1 MVDKEYW
8 VIAYDIADDKRRS
21 KVAKTLEAIGM
32 RINYSV
38 FECLVTQGQLM
49 KLQIRLKNM
58 IKETEDC
65 VLYYY
70 LCKSCVPKRSGIGRV
85 NDRMDQVIVV

>member
-1 MVDKEYW
+1 MVEKQYW
-8 VIAYDIADDKRRS
+8 VIAYDIADDKRRL

-38 FECLVTQGQLM
+38 FECLVTEAQLL
-49 KLQIRLKNM
+49 KLQRRLKN
-58 IKETEDC
+58 IIEETEDC

-85 NDRMDQVIVV
+85 EDRLDQVIVV